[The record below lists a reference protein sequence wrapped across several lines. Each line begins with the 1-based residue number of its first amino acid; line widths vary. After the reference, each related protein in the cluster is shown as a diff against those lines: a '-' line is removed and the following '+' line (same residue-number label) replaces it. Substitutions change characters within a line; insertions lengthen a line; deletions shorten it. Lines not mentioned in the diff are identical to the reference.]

1 MTHKLT
7 SIFLCLKIRIQNT
20 LYFLFFKA
28 IIMWEI
34 SLQNCNKQLNEKKIM
49 VFKLLL
55 VIFFQETLFR
65 GPFRSKVTL
74 LSLVQNIFSLVDE
87 SFFRQKINDLIINS
101 YLRTIFK
108 LHVNLSIKQVLQ
120 QKNFFFLNM
129 NLFLQITHM
138 LRMQF
143 VGFF

>member
-1 MTHKLT
+1 
-7 SIFLCLKIRIQNT
+7 
-20 LYFLFFKA
+20 
-28 IIMWEI
+28 
-34 SLQNCNKQLNEKKIM
+34 M

-120 QKNFFFLNM
+120 QKKFFFKYEFISVDNTYAQNVVCRVFLIQILKYITVSSFLELIYALLSCGIYCKVGVVVLAILLCEFDKY
-129 NLFLQITHM
+129 NL
-138 LRMQF
+138 
-143 VGFF
+143 